1 VSDLLKV
8 MIAKV
13 EHAEIVQI
21 AKQEGVPE
29 LIRQYLLSVQAE
41 NNAAVNDA
49 LHELYIEEEDYQ
61 ALALSID
68 AYDKFDN
75 LSLAGRLEK
84 HELLEFRR
92 IAAVLYKKHGQWQQS
107 VELSK
112 RDNLYADAMKAAA
125 ESGDADVVEN
135 ILRYF
140 VEQGNKECFA
150 ACLYAC
156 YDLVRPDVVMELA
169 WRNGLTDF
177 AMPYLVQVIKE
188 YTNVVDELRNKEKK
202 KAEKEKEKG
211 TSKGDAALSAPTST
225 GFPTSP
231 VVVDPYMVQGIP
243 MGMVPV
249 GMPIGYS
256 QVGVPMSH
264 QGLPLQAPGSAPILN
279 FPAPTSGQ
287 AVFPSAPLSGGFSFK
302 QQ

>member
-1 VSDLLKV
+1 
-8 MIAKV
+8 
-13 EHAEIVQI
+13 VQI

-49 LHELYIEEEDYQ
+49 LHELYVEEEDYQ

-75 LSLAGRLEK
+75 LSLARRLEK

-92 IAAVLYKKHGQWQQS
+92 IAAVLYKKNGQWQQS

-125 ESGDADVVEN
+125 ESGDSDVVEN

-188 YTNVVDELRNKEKK
+188 YTSAVDELRNKEKK
-202 KAEKEKEKG
+202 KGEKHKEKG
-211 TSKGDAALSAPTST
+211 HGSEGSLSAPTST
-225 GFPTSP
+225 GFPATP
-231 VVVDPYMVQGIP
+231 VVVDPTYMVQGGGIP
-243 MGMVPV
+243 MGMVP
-249 GMPIGYS
+249 IGY
-256 QVGVPMSH
+256 QVGVPM
-264 QGLPLQAPGSAPILN
+264 GGGLQAPGSAPILN
-279 FPAPTSGQ
+279 FPGPGQ
-287 AVFPSAPLSGGFSFK
+287 IVYPSAPLSGGFGFK
-302 QQ
+302 